1 MNICK
6 YTNNIHGMLIGAS
19 TNIHNS
25 ESFLYDEWDII
36 LGSKARF
43 SAKPS
48 GVIYKTYYKDRN
60 SQLAVELGKTTSFEI
75 FVHKKVYA
83 ETTSIHSLRV
93 YL

>member
-19 TNIHNS
+19 ADMYDS
-25 ESFLYDEWDII
+25 SFLLYGAWNIT
-36 LGSKARF
+36 LGSTARF
-43 SAKPS
+43 STKPS
-48 GVIYKTYYKDRN
+48 GVAYYTYSKDRN
-60 SQLAVELGKTTSFEI
+60 SELTVQLGETTSFGI
-75 FVHKKVYA
+75 FVHEKVYA